1 MKAPSE
7 NQRLLS
13 IVKSLVKLGPFSWS
27 SICHSYGLL
36 MRTMMRMGM
45 MRRRRRKMICHS
57 YGLKDDN
64 DENEDVDEEDDLPL
78 VRTEIR

>member
-27 SICHSYGLL
+27 SICLGPPS
-36 MRTMMRMGM
+36 TMV
-45 MRRRRRKMICHS
+45 
-57 YGLKDDN
+57 L
-64 DENEDVDEEDDLPL
+64 DLPL
-78 VRTEIR
+78 VWTEPTDEEQHEADADVRQHDAEPDVQV